1 MSLIFT
7 QLFYPGCQ
15 NTVTGCV
22 RPGAAVCGVA
32 TICCLL
38 LSASGNS
45 LGSYELQPDLRT
57 RDTGHGEQKAVRTL
71 QVHTAEYTQSKVIC
85 GKRREQ
91 WK

>member
-38 LSASGNS
+38 LSASGKR
-45 LGSYELQPDLRT
+45 LASYKLPPDLRT
-57 RDTGHGEQKAVRTL
+57 RDTGNGEQKAVRTL
-71 QVHTAEYTQSKVIC
+71 QVHTTEYTQTKVIC